1 MFCPFDF
8 VLIFIIYSDVSRVFL
23 DRLKYIMN
31 RDWRRIGKSSKFV
44 PPDAL
49 KEHSLALPVPRIPS
63 LDYKTLLFVEDL
75 KKKFIYSY

>member
-1 MFCPFDF
+1 
-8 VLIFIIYSDVSRVFL
+8 
-23 DRLKYIMN
+23 MN

-63 LDYKTLLFVEDL
+63 LHYKILLFVEDL
-75 KKKFIYSY
+75 KKNSYIHIKNLYGYEVMRTTTRSKQKRCSK